1 MISRDIIRAVM
12 LGGAVADAVGVP
24 AEFKSRRYLA
34 ENPITDMVGYGTH
47 KKPRGTFSDDTS
59 MSLATLDSL
68 CERGVDYDDAM
79 QRFGAWWYKGEYT
92 ADGDTYDIGVT
103 TSTAIDN
110 YFFYKKPAL
119 ECGLNDESS
128 NGNGSLMRIHPAVL
142 YCIAKGLSDFE
153 SAGIIE
159 SYSRLTH
166 AHERSLVGCVIY
178 YFILKELIKKP
189 EKASIMRGIEASFDF
204 VKDSPE
210 MIYYMRLF
218 SSEIASAR
226 EEDIKSSGYV
236 VDTLEAAVWVTL
248 NTESFREAVLRAV
261 NLGEDTDTVAAVA
274 GTLVAVLYGASGIPE
289 DWLGALIGRD
299 YIEGLCDKAY
309 DKWSDG

>member
-1 MISRDIIRAVM
+1 M

-24 AEFKSRRYLA
+24 AEFKSRRYLS

-47 KKPRGTFSDDTS
+47 KKPKGTFSDDTS

-68 CERGVDYDDAM
+68 TGCLDYDDIM
-79 QRFGAWWYKGEYT
+79 KRFGAWWYKGEYT

-119 ECGLNDESS
+119 KCGACDEGS

-142 YCIAKGLSDFE
+142 YCLAHDLADGEATK
-153 SAGIIE
+153 IIRNI
-159 SYSRLTH
+159 SCLTH
-166 AHERSLVGCVIY
+166 AHERSVVGCIIY
-178 YFILKELIKKP
+178 YFILKELISQP
-189 EKASIMRGIEASFDF
+189 EKASVARGIEASFDF

-218 SSEIASAR
+218 SGEIVSAR
-226 EEDIKSSGYV
+226 EEEIKSSGYI
-236 VDTLEAAVWVTL
+236 VDTLEAAIWVTL
-248 NTESFREAVLRAV
+248 NTKSYREAVLRAV

-274 GTLVAVLYGASGIPE
+274 GTLSAALYGISGIPE
-289 DWLGALIGRD
+289 DWLSALIRRD
-299 YIEGLCDKAY
+299 YIEKLCDKAY

>member
-1 MISRDIIRAVM
+1 MTSRDIIRAVM

-24 AEFKSRRYLA
+24 AEFKSRRYLS

-68 CERGVDYDDAM
+68 TLGLDYDDM
-79 QRFGAWWYKGEYT
+79 MERFGAWWYKGEYT
-92 ADGDTYDIGVT
+92 SDGDTFDIGVT

-110 YFFYKKPAL
+110 YFFYKKAAL
-119 ECGLNDESS
+119 ECGLNDESA
-128 NGNGSLMRIHPAVL
+128 NGNGSLMRIHPAVI
-142 YCIAKGLSDFE
+142 YCLAHGI
-153 SAGIIE
+153 SAEGSVEIIKNV
-159 SYSRLTH
+159 SRLTH

-178 YFILKELIKKP
+178 YFILKELIQNP
-189 EKASIMRGIEASFDF
+189 EKASVMRGIEASFDF

-218 SSEIASAR
+218 SGEIVSAG
-226 EEDIKSSGYV
+226 EDEIKSSGYI
-236 VDTLEAAVWVTL
+236 VDTLEAAIW
-248 NTESFREAVLRAV
+248 AVMTTNDYKSSVIRAV

-274 GTLVAVLYGASGIPE
+274 GTLSAALYGASGIPE

-309 DKWSDG
+309 DAFTKAD